1 MEYPQFKKGDKVRS
15 VSGEIFTVQSQDECV
30 VYFYEGKTAHPTKI
44 FKVK

>member
-15 VSGEIFTVQSQDECV
+15 IFGTYHVVQSQNDCEV
-30 VYFYEGKTAHPTKI
+30 SFYDGKSAHPTKI